1 MRKLFMT
8 FFLFFFMITVAL
20 AQTPYVNIPIT
31 VKDNDGTDSTVI
43 YFGIDPSGTDGIDAS
58 LGEISLP
65 PEPPA
70 GSFEARFLNAGGS
83 NLGFGS
89 YKDYRFGNSSSILFG
104 KEYQFKA
111 QKSAAATTNSFRFG
125 DLPLGVTGSFKLST
139 SLTYEPIVPGTVY
152 TYGGP
157 SFIVDIKIDYVMTI
171 PAVPVL
177 FAPPSGSIIFGSQ
190 AFLTWYKSFGAASYD
205 VQVANDPGF
214 TTGVQNFT
222 GVLDSTQVL
231 TTVVPGLTYYWRVKA
246 NNVQGSSAFS
256 GAWNFNV
263 ALAPVLDSPANG
275 AVGVLNPVTL
285 KWFSVP
291 GATGYSVS
299 IESAGP
305 TLRYYVNVTDT
316 MLLVTPDLT
325 LGETYSWKVNAHNGS
340 DSTSYSDTWTF
351 LTGSSPTTVT
361 LLEPPSGSTCVTL
374 TPTFVWTSA
383 MGTLPISYTVFLY
396 DGSMVVDSAT
406 TSDTTLTWATPL
418 MGNFIYN
425 WQVRASNV
433 AGSSL
438 SAMWNFTTGS
448 VASVPVL
455 TTPVVDSITP
465 IVVDLIWEAA
475 TGCAPISYAVQVF
488 DLTTSTYAVSNPS
501 VPGTSVTVNL
511 AAGRTYQWRVRSIN
525 DFGQSAW
532 SGWRRFYTG
541 PAPAT
546 PTLLSPAC
554 DFVSPTPQVT
564 FVWSS
569 SVGATGYTIQIDE
582 SASFINPLVVNFT
595 TTDTTYS
602 FTGTQGQVL
611 YWRVQALNANY
622 LTSSPFTAACKI
634 TIGALPV
641 APTLIEPA
649 NNSVNVPI
657 DVTFDWST
665 VPYATSYTLY
675 YYLKDGLDTVM
686 VVTDTTSTH
695 SVTGLAQYSTY
706 YWYVTATNSFG
717 TSAPSAT
724 WQFTTMWYYPPTWF
738 GNLIIKDFSPVPDSV
753 AITFGLHMEATDGI
767 NAPLGEYPLVPM
779 PPAGTM
785 NARFELP
792 GATVYSYRD
801 LRNDTL
807 STVIWRY
814 KFQPDAHGYP
824 LIIKW
829 NIDNF
834 PSGSLFMRDPS
845 NTEGL
850 GNIDMRTVSQFTLV
864 DTTVRYLEIYYTK
877 TTCVDV
883 SLSNNFKLVSVPLK
897 TDNMKY
903 PSVFGG
909 FATSMFSWNIT
920 GSYYSIFS
928 PDSNMVN
935 GKGYWLNGPAG
946 TVTICGM
953 KVGNSVPIP
962 VKTGWNLVGIYETN
976 VPANLLVPSAPTLL
990 TDGIY
995 YQWMENGTGYN
1006 STTTLKVGAGYW
1018 IQANADGHLLINMP
1032 KDGVVYA
1039 DNTSTTALDKVK
1051 ETWSKISIETSEGVR
1066 TLYISDKADN
1076 DVNLT
1081 LPPPPPPS
1089 VLDARFATGRIAED
1103 LTQPRRIVINST
1115 VYPVRIKVDGMDISV
1130 KDTKGGKIINGSVRS
1145 GDYIVISDPSVKEIL
1160 VSRFEMP
1167 TEFDM
1172 MQNYPNPFNPSTM
1185 IKFAL
1190 PVDAKVTVRVYDMV
1204 GQEVT
1209 QLISEQLTAGYH
1221 QVEFNANQLSSGV
1234 YFYRI
1239 DAIGLNGKDYS
1250 SVKKMMLL
1258 K

>member
-1 MRKLFMT
+1 MRKLYMM
-8 FFLFFFMITVAL
+8 FFLFFFAFTL
-20 AQTPYVNIPIT
+20 AQAQVDIPIT
-31 VKDNDGTDSTVI
+31 VTDNSGNSTVI
-43 YFGIDPSGTDGIDAS
+43 NFGLNPAATDGIDPA

-65 PEPPA
+65 PNPPL
-70 GSFEARFLNAGGS
+70 GSFEARFVNVPGVT
-83 NLGFGS
+83 LGFGS
-89 YKDYRFGNSSSILFG
+89 YKDFRYGTPTSIFFG
-104 KEYQFKA
+104 KKFKFVA
-111 QKSAAATTNSFRFG
+111 QKSAAATSTSIQFG
-125 DLPLGVTGSFKLST
+125 TLPTGVTGTMSIGGNPAVPIPVGVYPLPGSA
-139 SLTYEPIVPGTVY
+139 SIYEIELT
-152 TYGGP
+152 
-157 SFIVDIKIDYVMTI
+157 FDFVMTI

-177 FAPPSGSIIFGSQ
+177 FAPPSGSTIFGSQ
-190 AFLTWYKSFGAASYD
+190 AFLTWYSSFGAASYD
-205 VQVANDPGF
+205 VEVANDPGF
-214 TTGVQNFT
+214 TTGVQTFT
-222 GVLDSTQVL
+222 GVLDTTQVL
-231 TTVVPGLTYYWRVKA
+231 TTVVPGLTYYWRVRA
-246 NNVQGSSAFS
+246 TNVQGSSVFS

-285 KWFSVP
+285 KWFGVP

-299 IESAGP
+299 IEGAGP
-305 TLRYYVNVTDT
+305 TLRYYINVTDT

-325 LGETYSWKVNAHNGS
+325 LGETYSWKVNAHQGT
-340 DSTSYSDTWTF
+340 DSTGYSPTWTF
-351 LTGSSPTTVT
+351 LTGSAPTTVT
-361 LLEPPSGSTCVTL
+361 LLEPPTGSSCVTL
-374 TPTFVWTSA
+374 TPTFSWTSA

-406 TSDTTLTWATPL
+406 TSDTTLTWAAPL

-425 WQVRASNV
+425 WQVRASNI

-438 SAMWNFTTGS
+438 STMWNFTTGS
-448 VASVPVL
+448 VPSVPVL

-465 IVVDLIWEAA
+465 IVVSLVWEAA

-501 VPGTSVTVNL
+501 VPGTTVEVNL

-525 DFGQSAW
+525 TFGQSAW
-532 SGWRRFYTG
+532 SSWRRFYTG

-546 PTLLSPAC
+546 PTLISPVC
-554 DFVSPTPQVT
+554 DFVSPTPSVT

-641 APTLIEPA
+641 APVLFAPA
-649 NNSVNVPI
+649 NNSVNVPS
-657 DVTFDWST
+657 DVTFSWYA

-675 YYLKDGLDTVM
+675 YYLQDGLEVMDT
-686 VVTDTTSTH
+686 VVTDTTFFA
-695 SVTGLAQYSTY
+695 TGLAQFSKYF
-706 YWYVTATNSFG
+706 WYVTATNSFG
-717 TSAPSAT
+717 TSLPSAT
-724 WQFTTMWYYPPTWF
+724 WNFTTMWYYPPTWF
-738 GNLIIKDFSPVPDSV
+738 GNLVIKDFSPVPDSV

-792 GATVYSYRD
+792 GDTIYSYRD

-814 KFQPDAHGYP
+814 KFQPDVTGYP

-834 PSGSLFMRDPS
+834 PTGSLFMRDPS

-864 DTTVRYLEIYYTK
+864 DTTVKYLEIYYTK

-909 FATSMFSWNIT
+909 FATSMFAWNIA
-920 GSYYSIFS
+920 GSYYSVFS
-928 PDSNMVN
+928 PDTNMVN

-962 VKTGWNLVGIYETN
+962 VKSGWNLVGIYETN

-1018 IQANADGHLLINMP
+1018 IQANADGQLLINMP

-1039 DNTSTTALDKVK
+1039 DNTSAASELDKAK
-1051 ETWSKISIETSEGVR
+1051 ENWSKISIETSEGLR
-1066 TLYISDKADN
+1066 TLYIDN
-1076 DVNLT
+1076 ETNST
-1081 LPPPPPPS
+1081 SSYRLPPPPPPT
-1089 VLDARFATGRIAED
+1089 VLDARFSTGTYVENLSA
-1103 LTQPRRIVINST
+1103 PRTLVINST
-1115 VYPVRIKVDGMDISV
+1115 VYPVKIKVEGMDINV
-1130 KDTKGGKIINGSVRS
+1130 RDTKGGKLLNGSVRS
-1145 GDYIVISDPSVKEIL
+1145 GDYIIISDQSIKEIQISKYE
-1160 VSRFEMP
+1160 VP
-1167 TEFDM
+1167 VDFDM
-1172 MQNYPNPFNPSTM
+1172 SQNYPNPFNPSTT

-1204 GQEVT
+1204 GQEVA
-1209 QLISEQLTAGYH
+1209 QLMAEELTAGYH
-1221 QVEFNANQLSSGV
+1221 QVEFNANKLSSGV

-1239 DAIGLNGKDYS
+1239 DAVGLNGKDYS